1 MLPYKMF
8 IYSNMPDLVPHHY
21 YYPFNDSPNH
31 AVTVGVG
38 TKETKENSLS
48 SVSPSS
54 SSKLPPSHLRDALVK
69 EEDENSSDNVEK
81 APKRKKNKGRDII
94 KPDPKYKGEYSWL
107 NSQSANTNC
116 KS

>member
-1 MLPYKMF
+1 ML

-31 AVTVGVG
+31 AVSVGVG

-81 APKRKKNKGRDII
+81 APKRKKIKGRDII

-107 NSQSANTNC
+107 NRQHQL
-116 KS
+116 